1 MIAVKA
7 VLSEPFQATVE
18 IPNDGGRCCGA
29 RSMGVRARREQVPL
43 TIVTAS
49 TLYTLQGTTAMPRL
63 IYHWRTPRR
72 LSRNMKWVAAYMA
85 LSRVRSLRE
94 FRSIG
99 ISTAIRKLID
109 EGPPEGMLT
118 RFLDLF
124 REKALETEEAVQAA
138 FKELGWNA

>member
-1 MIAVKA
+1 M
-7 VLSEPFQATVE
+7 
-18 IPNDGGRCCGA
+18 
-29 RSMGVRARREQVPL
+29 PL

-49 TLYTLQGTTAMPRL
+49 TLYTLQGSTATPGL
-63 IYHWRTPRR
+63 IYHWRTPNR
-72 LSRNMKWVAAYMA
+72 LTRLMKWVAAYMA

-99 ISTAIRKLID
+99 ISIAIRELID
-109 EGPPEGMLT
+109 EGPPEGMQT

-138 FKELGWNA
+138 LKELGCVPEGGG